1 MSNSPQKPGSEH
13 EEVPLT
19 QISGSADSHHNNSSN
34 HNVIVPKEGADED
47 HRTLAICS
55 IICGISCVGVKALI
69 YSVKAEERR
78 GKDPEKAA
86 EFSKRARKFSII
98 SIVTCASLLVS
109 VPLLFVLISYLLT
122 LID

>member
-1 MSNSPQKPGSEH
+1 MSNSPQKPGSED
-13 EEVPLT
+13 EEIPLT
-19 QISGSADSHHNNSSN
+19 QISGSADSHHNSSN

-69 YSVKAEERR
+69 YSVKAEEHR

-86 EFSKRARKFSII
+86 EFSKQARKFSII
-98 SIVTCASLLVS
+98 SIVTWASLLVS